1 MQWEEDSPDS
11 AQAQLRRAEA
21 HLRQA
26 KADLELQAATDH
38 LQSSGLRVLDQNW
51 HSGHG
56 KLDIVA
62 AEHRCLVV
70 CQVKTRPA
78 RSRAPMER
86 ITRAKVRRFRRLAVA
101 WLTANGVLYDEVRID
116 VIGLTKDPGG
126 GFTIEHVR
134 GVG

>member
-1 MQWEEDSPDS
+1 MQWEEDNPDS

-21 HLRQA
+21 RLRQA
-26 KADLELQAATDH
+26 RADLEFQAATDY
-38 LQSSGLRVLDQNW
+38 LQSSGLRVLARDW

-56 KLDIVA
+56 KLDVVA

-70 CQVKTRPA
+70 CQIKTHSA
-78 RSRAPMER
+78 RTRALQER
-86 ITRAKVRRFRRLAVA
+86 ITRAKVRRLRRLAAA
-101 WLTANGVLYDEVRID
+101 WLTANGVLFDEVRID
-116 VIGLTKDPGG
+116 VIRLTEDPGG